1 MAGKLYEKCLK
12 QSQAQ
17 MSFKDN
23 MAFVGI
29 LSTQILVDSFIENFD
44 AHAFRKVTEFRV
56 WRDLS
61 GTRSDSTRL
70 RS

>member
-1 MAGKLYEKCLK
+1 MVGKLYEKCLK
-12 QSQAQ
+12 QSQSQ

-29 LSTQILVDSFIENFD
+29 LSSQMLADQFIENFD
-44 AHAFRKVTEFRV
+44 THAFRKVTEFKV

-61 GTRSDSTRL
+61 STGANPAPVKN
-70 RS
+70 